1 MWRHGAWALLHYS
14 TYAAE
19 SGHSPELQKRWEV
32 LRTVMDHTFAICAY
46 GKSPYLRECIESVL
60 SQSGA
65 ASEVF
70 VATSTPSTWL
80 EDVVRPYD
88 LPLYVNPG
96 VGGIGPDWNFAY
108 SKAHGKFVT
117 IAHQDDLY
125 CEGYAADAVSR
136 LSAARSPLMY
146 FCNYGELRNGVRIDT
161 NLNLRIK
168 RILLAPLKVRRLSS
182 GTFAKRF
189 SLAFGNAICCPAVC
203 FNREILTEP
212 PFRTDMKNAL
222 DWDLWERLSKESG
235 AFCYSPRILM
245 YHRIHEESATTENI
259 SDNVR
264 ADEDIKMLERFWPSP
279 IARIINRAY
288 SHSMDS
294 NHV

>member
-1 MWRHGAWALLHYS
+1 MQLYS
-14 TYAAE
+14 VF
-19 SGHSPELQKRWEV
+19 PELQKRWEV
-32 LRTVMDHTFAICAY
+32 LRQVIEHTFAICAY
-46 GKSPYLRECIESVL
+46 GKSPFLRECIESVL
-60 SQSGA
+60 GQRDV

-80 EDVVRPYD
+80 EDVVREYG
-88 LPLYVNPG
+88 LSVYVNPG
-96 VGGIGPDWNFAY
+96 EGGIGPDWNFAY
-108 SKAHGKFVT
+108 SKARGKYVT

-125 CEGYAADAVSR
+125 CDGYTADAVSR
-136 LSAARSPLMY
+136 LSVTKSPLMY
-146 FCNYGELRNGVRIDT
+146 FCNYGELRNGVKTDT

-168 RILLAPLKVRRLSS
+168 RMLLAPLMVGKLA
-182 GTFAKRF
+182 GTTFAKRF
-189 SLAFGNAICCPAVC
+189 SLAFGNAICCPSVC
-203 FNREILTEP
+203 LNHEMLPDP

-222 DWDLWERLSKESG
+222 DWDLWERLSREYG

-259 SDNVR
+259 FDNVR

-279 IARIINRAY
+279 VAHIINKAY